1 MFPLSIFLFSW
12 TAWSLLSF
20 NFCSQS
26 FCPNGGLSWA
36 RCSTRRSV
44 SSSGK
49 VSLFVPS
56 SVGSQSVHQPRH
68 QHTHTHARA
77 RVSTS
82 PPLTGRCHLRRQL
95 QSLVWLLS
103 SNQRPSSLSTATWPW
118 GYHCHTVYTRLQLTP
133 PPPKTHII
141 HRFVNLGEEKAGGI
155 EWCDCVLSGEL
166 ISRVMETGRRK
177 GKGKKEWR
185 REDKVGV
192 RDVCFS

>member
-1 MFPLSIFLFSW
+1 MEWWSAQLGLQRHMQTHKATHTHTHVCVLHTQCDTSGLDAVMFPLSIFLFSW

-68 QHTHTHARA
+68 QHTHARA

-133 PPPKTHII
+133 PQRHISYTDSSI
-141 HRFVNLGEEKAGGI
+141 
-155 EWCDCVLSGEL
+155 W
-166 ISRVMETGRRK
+166 GRRK
-177 GKGKKEWR
+177 QE
-185 REDKVGV
+185 V
-192 RDVCFS
+192 